1 MKTLIDLGNTNFW
14 PLNACVGTNG
24 RVSEYS
30 YFEGYAEATKRLCLA
45 VLSDD
50 RFLADTLIYPIIFN
64 ARHSLEIALKISLK
78 EVDRLND
85 SKSEN
90 NSIVTGHNLFK
101 LFNKLK
107 EKSRSIQELHLGL
120 EKFQKEIPASIQHLI
135 DMDGN
140 GETFRYRSDIKGNN
154 HLDNQVRH
162 INIKIFL

>member
-1 MKTLIDLGNTNFW
+1 MKTLIDLGNTNFFW

-107 EKSRSIQELHLGL
+107 EKISFHPRITSWPR
-120 EKFQKEIPASIQHLI
+120 EIPKRDTCFNS
-135 DMDGN
+135 
-140 GETFRYRSDIKGNN
+140 TSY
-154 HLDNQVRH
+154 
-162 INIKIFL
+162 